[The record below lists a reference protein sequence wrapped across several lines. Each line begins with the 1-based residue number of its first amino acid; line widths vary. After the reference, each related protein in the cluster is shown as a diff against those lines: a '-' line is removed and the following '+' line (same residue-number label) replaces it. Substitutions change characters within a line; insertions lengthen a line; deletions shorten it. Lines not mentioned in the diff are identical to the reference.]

1 MYEYLCTLCHRLRNL
16 QFLSMLRE
24 AVGDY
29 QSNRLKRL
37 CVENISLYLT
47 VEIKFCSFEETTS
60 ISVILNGNIL

>member
-1 MYEYLCTLCHRLRNL
+1 MHKYLCTLCHRLRNL
-16 QFLSMLRE
+16 QSLSMLRE

-47 VEIKFCSFEETTS
+47 VEIK
-60 ISVILNGNIL
+60 

>member
-47 VEIKFCSFEETTS
+47 VEIK
-60 ISVILNGNIL
+60 